1 MRTGA
6 PTDEEETMHKTI
18 GKIHGQHRSGIPWRR
33 RGCTLAVLGSLAG
46 CGGGDASSLIG
57 AAVVTSSAMQA
68 VPLADA
74 VGQAAG
80 QVMVPAT
87 AGAGSGAHAAPAPG
101 HSALHACADGTS
113 CLPR

>member
-1 MRTGA
+1 
-6 PTDEEETMHKTI
+6 MHKTI
-18 GKIHGQHRSGIPWRR
+18 GQIRGQHRSATPWRR

-74 VGQAAG
+74 TGQAG
-80 QVMVPAT
+80 GLVVVPTA

-101 HSALHACADGTS
+101 HSALDACPAGTS
-113 CLPR
+113 CLPRLPNRF